1 MTAKLYCTVIQ
12 KNNETISVGN
22 HQTAMG
28 ETETS
33 CLIDNNYRDKLDDLK
48 TLFLIQFCCFCM
60 IVEQGL

>member
-1 MTAKLYCTVIQ
+1 
-12 KNNETISVGN
+12 
-22 HQTAMG
+22 MG

-60 IVEQGL
+60 IVEQEL